1 MHSRPNQ
8 NQNKEMKLNKYFG
21 PSTLIAAAFIGPG
34 TITTC
39 TIAGVRSGY
48 TLLWVLLFSV
58 IATVILQEM
67 AARIGFITRQGL
79 GEALVKRYSSGIS
92 KLTVLILVTSAILIG
107 NAAYEAGNIS
117 GSILGM
123 ELIAGKMNLW
133 PMVLG
138 IISFIILWFGGYK
151 WLERILIMLVLMMSI
166 CFLATVIIVQP
177 NVIEILKGFIPQ
189 WSADINYLIIL
200 GLLGTT
206 IVPYNLFLH
215 ASTISKKWNP
225 QSELKDIRIENTVS
239 IVLGGIISMMIVI
252 TASASSGLI
261 SEVTNA
267 SDLALQLEP
276 IFGNSARVLMGIG
289 LLAAGLSSTLTTPIA
304 AAYVA
309 QGLYGWSEDEKN
321 IKFRAIWI
329 SILVTGVIVSMTG
342 LEPIPI
348 IKFAQITNA
357 IVLPFIAIFL
367 IYVANSKKILQQY
380 TNGLVSNILSISVV
394 IITLI
399 LSVKTAI
406 HIL

>member
-1 MHSRPNQ
+1 
-8 NQNKEMKLNKYFG
+8 MKLNKYFG
-21 PSTLIAAAFIGPG
+21 PSTLITAAFIGPG

-58 IATVILQEM
+58 IATIILQEM

-92 KLTVLILVTSAILIG
+92 KLMVLLLVTSAILIG

-117 GSILGM
+117 GGALGM
-123 ELIAGKMNLW
+123 ELVAGELKIW
-133 PMVLG
+133 PLLLG
-138 IISFIILWFGGYK
+138 IISFIILWFGDYK
-151 WLERILIMLVLMMSI
+151 WLERILILLVLMMSI
-166 CFLATVIIVQP
+166 CFFATVIIIQP
-177 NVIEILKGFIPQ
+177 NVIEIFKGFIPQ
-189 WSADINYLIIL
+189 WNADVNYLLIL

-215 ASTISKKWNP
+215 ASTISKKWNTDS
-225 QSELKDIRIENTVS
+225 QLKDIRIENTTS
-239 IVLGGIISMMIVI
+239 ILIGGIISMMIVI

-261 SEVTNA
+261 SEVNNA

-289 LLAAGLSSTLTTPIA
+289 LLAAGLSSTLTAPIA

-309 QGLYGWSEDEKN
+309 QGLYGWSEDEQN

-329 SILVTGVIVSMTG
+329 SILAIGVFVSMTG
-342 LEPIPI
+342 LKPILI

-357 IVLPFIAIFL
+357 IVLPFVAIFL

-380 TNGLVSNILSISVV
+380 TNGLVSNILSITVI

-399 LSVKTAI
+399 LSVKTALN
-406 HIL
+406 IL

>member
-1 MHSRPNQ
+1 MN
-8 NQNKEMKLNKYFG
+8 LNKYFG
-21 PSTLIAAAFIGPG
+21 PSTLITAAFIGPG

-39 TIAGVRSGY
+39 TMSGIESGY

-58 IATVILQEM
+58 IATIILQEM

-79 GEALVKRYSSGIS
+79 GEALIKKYSSGIS
-92 KLTVLILVTSAILIG
+92 KVIVLILVTSAILIG

-117 GSILGM
+117 GGILGM
-123 ELIAGKMNLW
+123 ELIAGEMNYW
-133 PMVLG
+133 PLLLG
-138 IISFIILWFGGYK
+138 IVSFTILWFGGYK

-177 NVIEILKGFIPQ
+177 NALEILKGFIPQ
-189 WSADINYLIIL
+189 WNDDVNYLLIL

-225 QSELKDIRIENTVS
+225 DSQLKDIRIENTTS
-239 IVLGGIISMMIVI
+239 IILGGIISMMIVI

-276 IFGNSARVLMGIG
+276 IFGSSAKVFMGIG
-289 LLAAGLSSTLTTPIA
+289 LLAAGLSSTLTAPIA

-321 IKFRAIWI
+321 IKFRAVWI
-329 SILVTGVIVSMTG
+329 SILVIGVFVSMTG
-342 LEPIPI
+342 LKPILI

-380 TNGLVSNILSISVV
+380 TNGMVSNILSITVV
-394 IITLI
+394 VITLI